1 MSAIL
6 SVSQLNRYL
15 SFKFKEDKNLRRIL
29 IKGEISN
36 FTNHNRTGHFYF
48 SIKDESSM
56 IGAVM
61 FQNFAS
67 RVSFLPKNGMKVII
81 SADVNVYEKS
91 GNYQLYVTEMQPDG
105 IGEAYLRFEQLKEKL
120 LLEGLFDN
128 SYKKKLPAYPEKIAI
143 VTSLDAAALQDMLR
157 IISERYEA
165 LEVEIYPC
173 LVQGENAVKSI
184 VSAIKLADYSNSDAI
199 IVGRGGGSF
208 EDLSAFNS
216 EEIARAIFAART
228 PIISAVGHET
238 DTSISDYV
246 ADFRA
251 ETPSAAAV
259 AVVPDMKTV
268 LQKLDDMSFTLQK
281 LCGEKISDFDRFV
294 KSYELKLSKF
304 SIENRLKNIRE
315 KLSHDEKRLNSLYQN
330 KITINKALVLQKIEL
345 LDSLSPLKV
354 LERGFSLAYK
364 DGKIVNSASKL
375 KTGDRIEIAFSDDKV
390 SAEII

>member
-105 IGEAYLRFEQLKEKL
+105 IGEAYLRLEQLKEKL

-165 LEVEIYPC
+165 LEVEIYHC
-173 LVQGENAVKSI
+173 LVQGENAVKST
-184 VSAIKLADYSNSDAI
+184 VSAIKLADNSDSDAI

-216 EEIARAIFAART
+216 EEIARAIFAAKT